1 MAAYHEA
8 EGERFWHHFES
19 SGWIDKNGHQ
29 IVKWQSKLATWI
41 ADARAKP
48 AEAAHRHGAKPVNNA
63 GNGPIS
69 ASMQAMLDSKNLD
82 RIEKRMADIRNSVEG
97 LQTMDECERDELR
110 ELKKK
115 AKTIKQSL
123 GMTV

>member
-1 MAAYHEA
+1 MLGYPPA

-19 SGWIDKNGHQ
+19 SGWIDKNGHP
-29 IVKWQSKLATWI
+29 IVKWESKLATWI

-48 AEAAHRHGAKPVNNA
+48 AETAHHRGNKPANNA
-63 GNGPIS
+63 GNGTIS
-69 ASMQAMLDSKNLD
+69 ASMQAMLDSKNLE

-115 AKTIKQSL
+115 ARAIKQTL
-123 GMTV
+123 GIIV